1 MFSLIDI
8 LNISAAWIG
17 AITGVVSLIYS
28 LKVNRVK
35 LNISNFR
42 KTRMNEHSCYQ
53 YSFVLSN
60 QSNSDVLIKNIQL
73 FDKNGKEIFDN
84 GFDPVTAI
92 PEKKPDPFGLVS
104 GTQALFNVDWYSEPF
119 EDEIELNPYSFHK
132 LSYYL
137 NEPPHTIKI
146 ETNRQIHYL
155 SKTKSIHPVFN
166 KAK

>member
-8 LNISAAWIG
+8 LNVSAAWIG

-35 LNISNFR
+35 LSISKFH
-42 KTRMNEHSCYQ
+42 KKRMNEDSCYQ

-60 QSNSDVLIKNIQL
+60 QSNSNVVIKNIQL

-84 GFDPVTAI
+84 GFNPANAL
-92 PEKKPDPFGLVS
+92 PEKKSDPFGLIS
-104 GTQALFNVDWYSEPF
+104 STQTLFNVDWYSEPF

-137 NEPPHTIKI
+137 NEPPHTIKVK
-146 ETNRQIHYL
+146 TNKQIHFL
-155 SKTKSIHPVFN
+155 SKSKSFHPVFN

>member
-8 LNISAAWIG
+8 LNVSAAWIG

-35 LNISNFR
+35 LSVSKFR
-42 KTRMNEHSCYQ
+42 KTRMNEYPCYQ

-60 QSNSDVLIKNIQL
+60 QSNSDVLIKNVQL

-84 GFDPVTAI
+84 GFNPVTAI

-104 GTQALFNVDWYSEPF
+104 STQTFFNVDRYSAPF

-146 ETNRQIHYL
+146 KTNRQIHYL

-166 KAK
+166 KAN

>member
-1 MFSLIDI
+1 MFSLIDV
-8 LNISAAWIG
+8 LNISAAWLG

-35 LNISNFR
+35 LSISKFH
-42 KTRMNEHSCYQ
+42 KKRMNEYSCYQ

-60 QSNSDVLIKNIQL
+60 QSNSNVVIKNIQL

-84 GFDPVTAI
+84 GFNPTIAL
-92 PEKKPDPFGLVS
+92 PEKKSDPFGLIS
-104 GTQALFNVDWYSEPF
+104 STQTLFNVDWYSTPF
-119 EDEIELNPYSFHK
+119 EDEIELNPYSFEK

-146 ETNRQIHYL
+146 KTNRQIHYL
-155 SKTKSIHPVFN
+155 SKSKSIHPVFN

>member
-35 LNISNFR
+35 LSISKFH
-42 KTRMNEHSCYQ
+42 KTRMNERSCYQ

-119 EDEIELNPYSFHK
+119 EDEIELNP
-132 LSYYL
+132 
-137 NEPPHTIKI
+137 
-146 ETNRQIHYL
+146 
-155 SKTKSIHPVFN
+155 
-166 KAK
+166 